1 MAQSFWCRIA
11 HTPPRRGG
19 GAAEAEDDSLIPLQ
33 GRGRDAR
40 ASTQHRVVQLAG
52 TRAQHRVLGHGRLDQ
67 ARDEQ
72 MVASM
77 GQDGRWSSRFR
88 TGRRRL
94 EHQGQTP
101 EHSDN
106 VGVHGAKAR
115 AEGLGSDGDV
125 DDDVDDED
133 DGLED
138 REEVDQ
144 AEYGEDRKAHSQ
156 RDRQAGVEGQQKPVL
171 RREHEA
177 GGRVSRV
184 WRRENGPREEGGDRE
199 WDRNREQEGSH
210 GRSGCG
216 RADGDGTGVQ
226 GADGD
231 EVGVR
236 DEGTD
241 MDTDMELGDGPGP
254 PDEYAVTEERLR
266 SLMGAL

>member
-1 MAQSFWCRIA
+1 MLERALNTGLCNWQGLVRNIEYL
-11 HTPPRRGG
+11 GM
-19 GAAEAEDDSLIPLQ
+19 DDSIKRVMSKWWRRWVKTDVGRQ
-33 GRGRDAR
+33 GSEPGADAS
-40 ASTQHRVVQLAG
+40 STKAKPRS
-52 TRAQHRVLGHGRLDQ
+52 T
-67 ARDEQ
+67 EK
-72 MVASM
+72 
-77 GQDGRWSSRFR
+77 
-88 TGRRRL
+88 
-94 EHQGQTP
+94 
-101 EHSDN
+101 HSDN